1 MIKCYIY
8 PQMADFKSNRKEL
21 DEELEKFM
29 RLLEELLPHYHYL
42 LKKKNLSQDELTRL
56 GEMEHYLIG
65 VNAKILEIKK
75 RLEQD
80 LFGQS
85 LHTYYKTK
93 MEAYSGNPQ
102 AKLKLERMRDA
113 FAEALKTGEIMNFN

>member
-1 MIKCYIY
+1 
-8 PQMADFKSNRKEL
+8 MADFKSNRKEL

-29 RLLEELLPHYHYL
+29 RLLEELLPHYHQL
-42 LKKKNLSQDELTRL
+42 LKKTELSHDELTRL
-56 GEMEHYLIG
+56 GEIEHYLIG

-80 LFGQS
+80 WFGQS

-93 MEAYSGNPQ
+93 QDAFSGDPQ

-113 FAEALKTGEIMNFN
+113 FAEALKAGEIMSFN

>member
-1 MIKCYIY
+1 MYFY
-8 PQMADFKSNRKEL
+8 HEMADFKSNRKEL

-29 RLLEELLPHYHYL
+29 RLLEELLPHYHQL
-42 LKKKNLSQDELTRL
+42 LKKTELSHDELTRL
-56 GEMEHYLIG
+56 GEIEHYLIG

-93 MEAYSGNPQ
+93 QDAFSGDPQ

-113 FAEALKTGEIMNFN
+113 FAEALKAGEIMSFN

>member
-1 MIKCYIY
+1 
-8 PQMADFKSNRKEL
+8 MADFKSNRKEL

-42 LKKKNLSQDELTRL
+42 LRKPELSQDELTRL
-56 GEMEHYLIG
+56 GEIEHYLIG

-93 MEAYSGNPQ
+93 QEAFSGNPN

-113 FAEALKTGEIMNFN
+113 FAEALQTGEIMNFN

>member
-1 MIKCYIY
+1 MS
-8 PQMADFKSNRKEL
+8 DFKSNRKEL

-29 RLLEELLPHYHYL
+29 RLLEELLPHYHHL
-42 LKKKNLSQDELTRL
+42 LKKEPLSSDELKRL
-56 GEMEHYLIG
+56 GEIEHYLIG

-85 LHTYYKTK
+85 LDVYYKTK
-93 MEAYSGNPQ
+93 KDAIDGNPH
-102 AKLKLERMRDA
+102 AKLKLERMRDS
-113 FAEALKTGEIMNFN
+113 FAEALQGGEIFNFN

>member
-1 MIKCYIY
+1 
-8 PQMADFKSNRKEL
+8 MADFKSNRKEL

-29 RLLEELLPHYHYL
+29 RLLEELLPHYHQL
-42 LKKKNLSQDELTRL
+42 LKKTELSRDELTRL
-56 GEMEHYLIG
+56 GEIEHYLIG

-93 MEAYSGNPQ
+93 QDALSGDPQ

-113 FAEALKTGEIMNFN
+113 FAEALKTGEIMSFN

>member
-1 MIKCYIY
+1 MS
-8 PQMADFKSNRKEL
+8 DFKSNRKEL

-29 RLLEELLPHYHYL
+29 RLLEELLPHYHH
-42 LKKKNLSQDELTRL
+42 SSDELKRL
-56 GEMEHYLIG
+56 GEIEHDLIG

-85 LHTYYKTK
+85 LDVYYKTK
-93 MEAYSGNPQ
+93 KDAIAGNPH
-102 AKLKLERMRDA
+102 AKLKLERMRDS
-113 FAEALKTGEIMNFN
+113 FSEALQGGEIFNFN